1 MCKNN
6 KPDAKDIFNDAYI
19 EPNEINDEETQ
30 INNIFIDSIHPISN
44 STKNVNPAILYEKMN
59 FQNTLVIPKNDI
71 SVGCF
76 SSQSLLSKLNKDT
89 PTSLSSVLNEEM
101 VNKNNHDIIL
111 INKTVEKSKGDL
123 NEQKKIVIMMKVKS
137 QKKWKKQ
144 KKGKKALLE

>member
-89 PTSLSSVLNEEM
+89 PTSLSSVLNFDLNEEM
-101 VNKNNHDIIL
+101 VNENNHDIIL
-111 INKTVEKSKGDL
+111 PKESSNNPINNNQIIPFLDQEGKYL
-123 NEQKKIVIMMKVKS
+123 NIQFFF
-137 QKKWKKQ
+137 
-144 KKGKKALLE
+144 LF

>member
-89 PTSLSSVLNEEM
+89 PTSLSSVLNFDLNEEM
-101 VNKNNHDIIL
+101 VNENNHDIIL
-111 INKTVEKSKGDL
+111 IKESSNNPINNNQIIPFLDQEGKYL
-123 NEQKKIVIMMKVKS
+123 NIQFFF
-137 QKKWKKQ
+137 
-144 KKGKKALLE
+144 LF